1 MLDAP
6 MLKKLR
12 STLKWLGQH
21 LSASGH
27 SRLGD
32 GSRLV
37 RRGRD
42 FYRYEEDGLVVDLQ
56 IDMVDGNPSRV
67 IYKSTMLGR
76 SAGTEGASSA
86 QSFDR
91 DELAQK
97 IGRFLQ
103 SKGFSVEI
111 ED

>member
-1 MLDAP
+1 

-12 STLKWLGQH
+12 STLKWFGLH
-21 LSASGH
+21 LSPAGR
-27 SRLGD
+27 SRLDD
-32 GSRLV
+32 GSFLV

-42 FYRYEEDGLVVDLQ
+42 FYRYEEDGLVVELQ
-56 IDMVDGNPSRV
+56 IDMLDGNPSRV

-76 SAGTEGASSA
+76 TAGGDGAGSAA
-86 QSFDR
+86 SFDR

-103 SKGFSVEI
+103 SRGFSVEI